1 MIEGQ
6 YQGFDVAVDER
17 GVALITLRQ
26 PERLNAMSFGT
37 RRDLVEVFGLAQLD
51 DAVRVVV
58 LTATGRGFCA
68 GMYLQPRGQGAESP
82 TLVPDRPT
90 GAYVAINLV
99 SQLHQYSQDL
109 TRAIRRLDKLTIAA
123 VNGYAVQ
130 IGLSMALACDYVV
143 AARSATFGSAT
154 LRMGYQPDEGGH
166 WLLVEHLGVKRALDF
181 MMRKRMV
188 KGEEAERIGLA
199 TEVVD
204 DDDLLPRAMALAGE
218 LAGGPQVAMRLLKRA
233 TYKAARQTFDEAGD
247 DIAVRTALSD
257 FHPDARE
264 GGPAWLRH
272 EAPTFNAWLDDP
284 QDDH

>member
-1 MIEGQ
+1 MIEGE
-6 YQGFDVAVDER
+6 YQGFDVTVDA
-17 GVALITLRQ
+17 GVAVITLRQ

-51 DAVRVVV
+51 DSVRVVV
-58 LTATGRGFCA
+58 ITATGRAFCA
-68 GMYLQPRGQGAESP
+68 GMYLQPRGSGAEAP

-90 GAYVAINLV
+90 GAHAPINLV
-99 SQLHQYSQDL
+99 AQLHQYSQDL

-130 IGLSMALACDYVV
+130 IGLSMALACDYVI
-143 AARSATFGSAT
+143 AARSATFASAT

-166 WLLVEHLGVKRALDF
+166 WLLVEHLGVKKALDF

-188 KGEEAERIGLA
+188 AGDEAERLGLA

-204 DDDLLPRAMALAGE
+204 DDALVPRAME
-218 LAGGPQVAMRLLKRA
+218 LATELASGPQVAMRLLKRA
-233 TYKAARQTFDEAGD
+233 TYRAARQTFDEAGD
-247 DIAVRTALSD
+247 DIAVRTAVSD

-272 EAPTFNAWLDDP
+272 EAPVFNAWLEDP
-284 QDDH
+284 PSGR

>member
-1 MIEGQ
+1 MIEGE
-6 YQGFDVAVDER
+6 YQGFDVTVDAN

-37 RRDLVEVFGLAQLD
+37 RRDLVELFGLAQLD
-51 DAVRVVV
+51 DSVRVLVV
-58 LTATGRGFCA
+58 TGTGRAFCA
-68 GMYLQPRGQGAESP
+68 GMYLQPRGRGTEAP

-90 GAYVAINLV
+90 GAYVPINLV
-99 SQLHQYSQDL
+99 SQLHLYSQDL

-130 IGLSMALACDYVV
+130 IGLSMALACDYVI
-143 AARSATFGSAT
+143 AARSASFSSGT

-188 KGEEAERIGLA
+188 KGDEAERLGLA

-204 DDDLLPRAMALAGE
+204 DDALLDRSLALAAE
-218 LAGGPQVAMRLLKRA
+218 LADGPQVAMRLLKRA

-272 EAPTFNAWLDDP
+272 ETPVFNAWLDDP
-284 QDDH
+284 QDEH